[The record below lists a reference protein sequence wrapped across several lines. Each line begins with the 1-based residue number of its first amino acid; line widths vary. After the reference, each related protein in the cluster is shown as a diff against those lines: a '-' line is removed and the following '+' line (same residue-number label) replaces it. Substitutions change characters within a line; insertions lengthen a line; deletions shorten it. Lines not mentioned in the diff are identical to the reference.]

1 MANIL
6 LERTVPLP
14 LDEAWRRITEWRR
27 HGEGV
32 PLTRVGPVPSEPTR
46 VGTLVVARSGVGPL
60 SFDDPMEVTVW
71 EPPEDGAPGMCRL
84 EKRGSVVLGWAEL
97 EVRPGPGGR
106 TRVVWREEIRIRLL
120 PSLFDGVVRRSA
132 RYVFGRAL
140 KPPAETGVTGAGHAC
155 VRNFRPRQTTGCRRP
170 WRHAQLR
177 SGVRARLG
185 RRPAPR
191 WPVARRCP
199 DGRVP

>member
-1 MANIL
+1 VANIL

-84 EKRGSVVLGWAEL
+84 EKRGRVVLGWAEL

-140 KPPAETGVTGAGHAC
+140 N
-155 VRNFRPRQTTGCRRP
+155 RLLRQ
-170 WRHAQLR
+170 A
-177 SGVRARLG
+177 
-185 RRPAPR
+185 
-191 WPVARRCP
+191 
-199 DGRVP
+199 